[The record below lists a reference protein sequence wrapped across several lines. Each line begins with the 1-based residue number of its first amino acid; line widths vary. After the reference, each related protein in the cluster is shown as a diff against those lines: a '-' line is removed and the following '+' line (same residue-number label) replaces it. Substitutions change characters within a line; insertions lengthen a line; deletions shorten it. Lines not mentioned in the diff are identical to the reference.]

1 MNFDPFSPLNLS
13 RGPTMPN
20 RFMLAPLT
28 NMQSNADGT
37 LSDEEFRWLTMRAHG
52 GFGLTMT
59 CAAHVQANGQGF
71 AGQLGIWSDAHIP
84 GLIRLAD
91 AIRAAGS
98 RSSVQ
103 LHHAGM
109 RSPAELIGEAP
120 VCPWDDAGTGSRAL
134 TTTEV
139 EGVIEAFIVAGLRA
153 EAAGFDGVELHSAH
167 GYLLGQ
173 FLDAEHNHREDG
185 FGGTFADRRRVLDR
199 VIDGLRARTRADFQ
213 IGVRLS
219 PERFGIVTAQAL
231 ELASSL
237 MTSGR
242 IDYLDMSLWDCF
254 KEPLDPA
261 YAGKPL
267 IDWVAAL
274 PRAKT
279 ALGVAGKIMTATDVR
294 RCFATGVDY
303 VLIGRGAI
311 LHHDFVRRVAADPGF
326 EPVPRPVSRDHLRA
340 EGLSENFVT
349 YMDGWKGFVAS
360 EAA

>member
-1 MNFDPFSPLNLS
+1 MNFDPFSPLALT
-13 RGPTMPN
+13 RGPALPN

-28 NMQSNADGT
+28 NMQSRPDGT
-37 LSDEEFRWLTMRAHG
+37 LSDEEFRWLTMRAQG

-84 GLIRLAD
+84 GLTRLAD
-91 AIRAAGS
+91 AIRTAGS

-109 RSPAELIGEAP
+109 RSPAELIGETP
-120 VCPWDDAGTGSRAL
+120 VCPWDDPETGSRAL
-134 TTTEV
+134 ATAEV
-139 EGVIEAFIVAGLRA
+139 EAVIEAFIAAGLRA

-173 FLDAEHNHREDG
+173 FLDAGHNLRSDG
-185 FGGTFADRRRVLDR
+185 FGGTFAHRRRVLDL
-199 VIDGLRARTRADFQ
+199 VIDGLRERSRPDFQ

-219 PERFGIVTAQAL
+219 PERFGIVTPEAL
-231 ELASSL
+231 ELAGSL

-254 KEPLDPA
+254 KQPVDPA
-261 YAGKPL
+261 YAGKSL
-267 IDWVAAL
+267 IEWFADL
-274 PRAKT
+274 PRGT
-279 ALGVAGKIMTATDVR
+279 AAFGVAGKIMSAADVR
-294 RCFATGVDY
+294 RCFAAGVDF

-311 LHHDFVRRVAADPGF
+311 LHHDFVRKVAADTEF
-326 EPVPRPVSRDHLRA
+326 EPIACPVSRDHLRA
-340 EGLSENFVT
+340 EGLAENFVT